1 MRDLYMKQ
9 ANNRLVLLPD
19 WRVRSDDKLPQLEIF
34 TGDLRIKKKSQQ
46 PFEGKKLNIET
57 QLLPDYTT
65 SCIEEP
71 IRKYVN
77 QQIKNKNKNFH
88 VSASLKVPRSR
99 VSSFQI
105 KGNEESYFAKM
116 SRISAEKYM

>member
-1 MRDLYMKQ
+1 MKQ

-46 PFEGKKLNIET
+46 PFEANKNNIAS
-57 QLLPDYTT
+57 LSFPDFTT
-65 SCIEEP
+65 SCIEER

-88 VSASLKVPRSR
+88 VSNSIKAPRSR
-99 VSSFQI
+99 VSSF
-105 KGNEESYFAKM
+105 
-116 SRISAEKYM
+116 